1 MNKVLPVGNS
11 RTYWSNVYTMMEH
24 EITPPKGARRNRKR
38 VGRGDAAGGGSYA
51 GRGLKGQKS
60 RSGKGLRPGFEGGQ
74 LPLIKGLPMKRG
86 FNNRYKT
93 YYSLVNLNTLQDRF
107 ESGARVTPEL
117 LHGLNIVR
125 RPNLPIK
132 VVGDGE
138 LGRPLT
144 VVAHKFTAS
153 ARAKIEA
160 AGGSVEEI

>member
-1 MNKVLPVGNS
+1 
-11 RTYWSNVYTMMEH
+11 MMEH
-24 EITPPKGARRNRKR
+24 DISPPKGARRRRKR

-51 GRGLKGQKS
+51 GRGMKGQKS
-60 RSGKGLRPGFEGGQ
+60 RSGWRLRPGFEGGQ

-93 YYSLVNLNTLQDRF
+93 YYALVNLDTLHERF
-107 ESGARVTPEL
+107 EANSRVTPEML
-117 LHGLNIVR
+117 RGLGIIR
-125 RPNLPIK
+125 RVNRPVK
-132 VVGDGE
+132 VVGEGE
-138 LGRPLT
+138 LWHPLT